1 MIQSFKEDD
10 IDILIFVLHNIG
22 LQLRKEETAKLKNL
36 FDIAEQK
43 RNQFSVFIKLEE
55 ADPNTKEDVPKLKQK
70 LSKINFLMMEITDIK
85 NNKGSITL

>member
-1 MIQSFKEDD
+1 MQIYLFGSITADLLIYFIDKMIQSFKEDD
-10 IDILIFVLHNIG
+10 IDILVFVLHNIG

-55 ADPNTKEDVPKLKQK
+55 ADPNTKEDVAKLK
-70 LSKINFLMMEITDIK
+70 
-85 NNKGSITL
+85 